1 MVELVLQTYP
11 ASAQL
16 VDLAMKLPVHYI
28 IENPGIPS
36 DMAYRLLANGSAY
49 RLRYD
54 IQEVPHVPHA
64 CVTYFNE
71 TISPAT
77 VYCAVDVALDSR
89 TSKAVVLHYFSDR
102 TTFQHL
108 LTSLAQLD
116 ISSSDMTSVA
126 LVDSFDNAR
135 KRIRIEYAVP
145 HDVARSLLVAHHV
158 INQPSRDASPILDF
172 CLVLEHPAA
181 TVDEIRTQIDPQAL
195 VTSLGQCISHWH
207 TTAGLAHGNMTP
219 RSIGFFPDRGGAFK
233 LLPALTNQSTTAS
246 PPPLQIAYYPVT
258 EPLYCAPEMAE
269 VLLTRPFAVPTLAS
283 DMWQF
288 GCTMYEVVTGMPL
301 VTAIAPYSAML
312 PPKQLY
318 HVIASL
324 TDAVLEHVLTPLPT
338 GIRDTLSHLLKVQP
352 GARGHACSH
361 DQEAI
366 HMALQA
372 DVDQLTQMLLQA
384 KTQLRHVELD
394 RDALQR
400 QLCELVDHFN
410 GVLQD
415 KEETKHVAAVTE
427 MKRASLATQ
436 LDTMVHMVMSVIPL
450 AQQVYG
456 QSSDDFLAH
465 TMADAANATVK
476 PSYAIDQSTTPSSL
490 VGLVKA
496 HIRHTIVSKGCIA
509 KWATSHSTN
518 VPSLLDDHPFLGNP
532 ADCDASPNMYL

>member
-1 MVELVLQTYP
+1 MNPTVCARGIEVLVLGFPVSAAMCDKESSLPIHYLSCNPSQTIDMTLKLQHYETFSLRNRVLLLPAYP
-11 ASAQL
+11 HAVDVIDAVGPLLSRLLSSVLTQFCQQSGQSPLHLLGANESVHLAML
-16 VDLAMKLPVHYI
+16 VALTDPGRNAMKLPVHYI

-207 TTAGLAHGNMTP
+207 TTAGLAHGNMP
-219 RSIGFFPDRGGAFK
+219 QLQFSAFISGDIGTISADKFAAQVNAACLSVLQSLSG
-233 LLPALTNQSTTAS
+233 LMMALTLKLQS
-246 PPPLQIAYYPVT
+246 
-258 EPLYCAPEMAE
+258 
-269 VLLTRPFAVPTLAS
+269 
-283 DMWQF
+283 
-288 GCTMYEVVTGMPL
+288 
-301 VTAIAPYSAML
+301 
-312 PPKQLY
+312 PK
-318 HVIASL
+318 VI
-324 TDAVLEHVLTPLPT
+324 
-338 GIRDTLSHLLKVQP
+338 
-352 GARGHACSH
+352 
-361 DQEAI
+361 
-366 HMALQA
+366 
-372 DVDQLTQMLLQA
+372 VDI
-384 KTQLRHVELD
+384 
-394 RDALQR
+394 
-400 QLCELVDHFN
+400 
-410 GVLQD
+410 
-415 KEETKHVAAVTE
+415 
-427 MKRASLATQ
+427 KR
-436 LDTMVHMVMSVIPL
+436 
-450 AQQVYG
+450 
-456 QSSDDFLAH
+456 
-465 TMADAANATVK
+465 NATLCARALGDDVHQF
-476 PSYAIDQSTTPSSL
+476 P
-490 VGLVKA
+490 
-496 HIRHTIVSKGCIA
+496 
-509 KWATSHSTN
+509 TSI
-518 VPSLLDDHPFLGNP
+518 LLDAFRG
-532 ADCDASPNMYL
+532 

>member
-1 MVELVLQTYP
+1 
-11 ASAQL
+11 
-16 VDLAMKLPVHYI
+16 
-28 IENPGIPS
+28 G
-36 DMAYRLLANGSAY
+36 R
-49 RLRYD
+49 
-54 IQEVPHVPHA
+54 
-64 CVTYFNE
+64 
-71 TISPAT
+71 
-77 VYCAVDVALDSR
+77 
-89 TSKAVVLHYFSDR
+89 
-102 TTFQHL
+102 
-108 LTSLAQLD
+108 
-116 ISSSDMTSVA
+116 
-126 LVDSFDNAR
+126 
-135 KRIRIEYAVP
+135 
-145 HDVARSLLVAHHV
+145 
-158 INQPSRDASPILDF
+158 
-172 CLVLEHPAA
+172 
-181 TVDEIRTQIDPQAL
+181 
-195 VTSLGQCISHWH
+195 
-207 TTAGLAHGNMTP
+207 
-219 RSIGFFPDRGGAFK
+219 
-233 LLPALTNQSTTAS
+233 
-246 PPPLQIAYYPVT
+246 
-258 EPLYCAPEMAE
+258 
-269 VLLTRPFAVPTLAS
+269 
-283 DMWQF
+283 
-288 GCTMYEVVTGMPL
+288 
-301 VTAIAPYSAML
+301 
-312 PPKQLY
+312 
-318 HVIASL
+318 
-324 TDAVLEHVLTPLPT
+324 
-338 GIRDTLSHLLKVQP
+338 
-352 GARGHACSH
+352 ACSH
-361 DQEAI
+361 DQEAAI

>member
-1 MVELVLQTYP
+1 
-11 ASAQL
+11 
-16 VDLAMKLPVHYI
+16 AMKLPVHYI

-116 ISSSDMTSVA
+116 ISSSDTTSVA

-135 KRIRIEYAVP
+135 KRIRIEYVVP
-145 HDVARSLLVAHHV
+145 HDVARSLVVAHHV
-158 INQPSRDASPILDF
+158 MNQPSRDASPILDF

-181 TVDEIRTQIDPQAL
+181 TVDEIRTQIDAQAL
-195 VTSLGQCISHWH
+195 MTSLGQ
-207 TTAGLAHGNMTP
+207 
-219 RSIGFFPDRGGAFK
+219 
-233 LLPALTNQSTTAS
+233 
-246 PPPLQIAYYPVT
+246 
-258 EPLYCAPEMAE
+258 
-269 VLLTRPFAVPTLAS
+269 
-283 DMWQF
+283 
-288 GCTMYEVVTGMPL
+288 YEVVTGVPL

-338 GIRDTLSHLLKVQP
+338 DIRDTLSHVLKVQP